1 MHGQLL
7 GEDGVHAAHCLSGEA
22 PTCGRPPFLCAA
34 RNVELEGEV
43 REQQGQLRSL
53 RVDMQGTVAELEQV
67 SSRA

>member
-1 MHGQLL
+1 MY
-7 GEDGVHAAHCLSGEA
+7 VCL
-22 PTCGRPPFLCAA
+22 FAA